1 MKKNMERWGFEF
13 ENADG
18 EKVFLG
24 VQVNISRHGLGSACV
39 FNIMKAVSDEYA
51 RIFAEA
57 LLDGAEQGKG
67 EGDNEQRI

>member
-1 MKKNMERWGFEF
+1 MKKYMERWGFEF

-24 VQVNISRHGLGSACV
+24 VQVSISRHGLSSACV
-39 FNIMKAVSDEYA
+39 FGIMQAVSDEYA

-57 LLDGAEQGKG
+57 LLDGAEQRKG
-67 EGDNEQRI
+67 DNDNEQRA